1 MRKRPVTRKK
11 WKQLLKAKLSVE
23 TLEMQREHY
32 RAQAEFLELQ
42 LAKAEARAERAEQRL
57 HQVTMTMSEI
67 SQNALSASTK
77 STVSEVLMDGRSI
90 LRLNNPIGPALVE

>member
-1 MRKRPVTRKK
+1 MTRKK